1 MEVCLTSTGT
11 LPKEKKEK
19 KIYMWNLVVGMADN
33 LAPGTS
39 KNQVGASIP
48 VPYEFI
54 TMILIITVSL
64 FRYFFF

>member
-33 LAPGTS
+33 LASGTS